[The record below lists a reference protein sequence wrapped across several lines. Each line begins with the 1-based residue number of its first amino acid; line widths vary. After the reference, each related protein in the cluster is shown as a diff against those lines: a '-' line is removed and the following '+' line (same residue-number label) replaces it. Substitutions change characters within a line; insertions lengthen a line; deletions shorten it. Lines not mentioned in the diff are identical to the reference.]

1 MSNGQ
6 WASLF
11 SGGKDSAFALH
22 RALEMGLDVGR
33 LVTVHPTEESYLY
46 HVPAT
51 DLAGLAAES
60 IGIPLSEVTEQRG
73 TGHDSSR
80 RGDTEIKALETALDG
95 LDAELEDDLAGV
107 VVGAIESEYQADRVE
122 AMCRRLDVDMYAP
135 LWHEAPSELAE
146 EMLSA
151 GFEIRIIQVAAEGL
165 DESWLG
171 RELDRAALADLEVRN
186 REYGV
191 HILGEGGEFETLVT
205 DSPHMSRRIEFEAT
219 PHWDG
224 TRGHLEIERAW
235 LAES

>member
-1 MSNGQ
+1 MSDGQ

-22 RALEMGLDVGR
+22 RALEMGLEVGR
-33 LVTVHPTEESYLY
+33 LVTVHPTEDSYLY

-51 DLAGLAAES
+51 HLAGLAAES
-60 IGIPLSEVTEQRG
+60 IGIQLSEVTEQRG
-73 TGHDSSR
+73 QGHDSST
-80 RGDTEIKALETALDG
+80 RGDTEIRALETALEA
-95 LDAELEDDLAGV
+95 LDTELEDGLAGV
-107 VVGAIESEYQADRVE
+107 VVGAIESEYQADRVG

-135 LWHEAPSELAE
+135 LWQEAPSELAE

-151 GFEIRIIQVAAEGL
+151 GFEIRIIQVAAGGL

-171 RELDRAALADLEVRN
+171 RRLDRAALADLEERN
-186 REYGV
+186 RDHGV

-205 DSPHMSRRIEFEAT
+205 DSPNMSRRIEFEAT
-219 PHWDG
+219 SHWDG